1 VAVETSRRICH
12 ETNQK
17 ETEMKTLS
25 IVAITAFAFLASANF
40 ASAQDRQDDK
50 FQVSSTTFKN
60 NSILP
65 IIVIHNNVVKGSNV
79 CSINGAPGG
88 NESPELSWTDVPRGT
103 ASFVVI
109 TFDTL
114 GFTHWGM
121 YNIPPTI
128 TKLPENAGVAGSAYG
143 QQVVNVD
150 DDLSYDGPC
159 PPPNF
164 PPNVHDY
171 VFTVYALDQELELP
185 SSTNFPATA
194 DTLFHA
200 LVEAGEHGHILA
212 SASITGLY
220 STTPE

>member
-1 VAVETSRRICH
+1 
-12 ETNQK
+12 
-17 ETEMKTLS
+17 MKTLS
-25 IVAITAFAFLASANF
+25 TVAITAFAFLALANF
-40 ASAQDRQDDK
+40 ASAQDQDHK

-60 NSILP
+60 NTFLP
-65 IIVIHNNVVKGSNV
+65 ISAIHNITIPNGTNG

-88 NESPELSWTDVPRGT
+88 NESPELSWTGVPRGT

-121 YNIPPTI
+121 YNISRTI

-143 QQVVNVD
+143 QQVVNTYG
-150 DDLSYDGPC
+150 DLSYGGPC

-164 PPNVHDY
+164 PPNVHPY
-171 VFTVYALDQELELP
+171 VFTVYALDQELKLF

-194 DTLFHA
+194 DTLYNA
-200 LVEAGEHGHILA
+200 LVKAGERGHILA

-220 STTPE
+220 STTPD

>member
-1 VAVETSRRICH
+1 
-12 ETNQK
+12 
-17 ETEMKTLS
+17 MKTLS
-25 IVAITAFAFLASANF
+25 IVAITAFAFLALANF

-79 CSINGAPGG
+79 CSINGAPRG

-103 ASFVVI
+103 ASFVMI

-128 TKLPENAGVAGSAYG
+128 TKLPEKCGCSWKR
-143 QQVVNVD
+143 
-150 DDLSYDGPC
+150 LW
-159 PPPNF
+159 
-164 PPNVHDY
+164 
-171 VFTVYALDQELELP
+171 
-185 SSTNFPATA
+185 PASRQR
-194 DTLFHA
+194 
-200 LVEAGEHGHILA
+200 GRR
-212 SASITGLY
+212 S
-220 STTPE
+220 

>member
-1 VAVETSRRICH
+1 
-12 ETNQK
+12 
-17 ETEMKTLS
+17 MKTPS
-25 IVAITAFAFLASANF
+25 IVAITAFAFLALANF
-40 ASAQDRQDDK
+40 ASAQDRRDDK

-65 IIVIHNNVVKGSNV
+65 IIVIHNMVVNGSNV

>member
-1 VAVETSRRICH
+1 MNCY
-12 ETNQK
+12 ETNRK
-17 ETEMKTLS
+17 KIAIKTLS
-25 IVAITAFAFLASANF
+25 IVAITAFALLALANF
-40 ASAQDRQDDK
+40 GSTQEGQDHK
-50 FQVSSTTFKN
+50 FHVSSTTFEN

-65 IIVIHNNVVKGSNV
+65 IITIHNIVVPGGFNG

-88 NESPELSWTDVPRGT
+88 NESPELFWINVPRRT

-109 TFDTL
+109 AFDTVA
-114 GFTHWGM
+114 GVAHWGM
-121 YNIPPTI
+121 YNIPPT
-128 TKLPENAGVAGSAYG
+128 TTQLPKNAGVAGSTYG
-143 QQVVNVD
+143 QQVVNVFG
-150 DDLSYDGPC
+150 DLSYDGPC

-194 DTLFHA
+194 DTLYHA
-200 LVEAGEHGHILA
+200 LVEAGERGHILA

-220 STTPE
+220 